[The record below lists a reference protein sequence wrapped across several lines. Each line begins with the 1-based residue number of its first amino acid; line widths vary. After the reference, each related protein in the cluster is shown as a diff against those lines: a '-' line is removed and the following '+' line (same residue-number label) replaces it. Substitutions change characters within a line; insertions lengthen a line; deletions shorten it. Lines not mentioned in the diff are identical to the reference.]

1 MIKKIILA
9 QQINETKQDK
19 YFCPEVLFWSVHLLL
34 LINNLAVE
42 TASPQ
47 PLNLIRVIL
56 N

>member
-1 MIKKIILA
+1 MIKKFILA
-9 QQINETKQDK
+9 QINETKQDK

-47 PLNLIRVIL
+47 PLNLICVIL